1 MTDPW
6 GIKVSAVVIS
16 GVILPAEMQRAIAKQ
31 AEAAKL
37 YAENSVAYI

>member
-16 GVILPAEMQRAIAKQ
+16 DVILPIEMQALLLN
-31 AEAAKL
+31 KL
-37 YAENSVAYI
+37 KPKEKTIQNYCR